1 MKTEELRNKLKEAM
15 KASDE
20 VRVRTLR
27 LLISSIKNEEVEKGR
42 ELTEEEFSDI
52 VLKEVKKRKEAIE
65 MYEKGQ
71 RKDLADEERKELTIL
86 EEFLPKQLNVD
97 EIRKMVVETI
107 EAVGASGPK
116 DLGKVMSALM
126 PKLKGRADGKL
137 VNKIVRELL
146 ER

>member
-42 ELTEEEFSDI
+42 KLTEEEFSDI

-116 DLGKVMSALM
+116 DLGKVMSVLM

>member
-116 DLGKVMSALM
+116 DLGKVMSVLM

>member
-1 MKTEELRNKLKEAM
+1 MKAEELRNKLKEAM

-116 DLGKVMSALM
+116 DLGKVMSVLM

>member
-1 MKTEELRNKLKEAM
+1 MKAEELRNKLKEAM

>member
-42 ELTEEEFSDI
+42 KLTEEEFSDI

-71 RKDLADEERKELTIL
+71 RKDLADEERKELAIL

-116 DLGKVMSALM
+116 DLGKVMSVLM

>member
-71 RKDLADEERKELTIL
+71 RKDLADEERKELAIL

-116 DLGKVMSALM
+116 DLGKVMSVLM